1 MSVDVRNPLRPLRLL
16 AVVSIALPLLLI
28 GLIGLIGAYRLKA
41 ASVEAEQRVSR
52 SLRVAHEHASRVL
65 AGSEALQDRIYDLVQ
80 GRSLADLRAN
90 EASLHALLKSAIKD
104 QPQIQSIWVIGADG
118 VAVASSERSPVP
130 PIDVRDRTDFH
141 IGTATATTR
150 FVSEPTVSGTGEVNR
165 KIKRYVYV
173 PPGTGSPALG

>member
-1 MSVDVRNPLRPLRLL
+1 MSVDVPNPLRPLRLL
-16 AVVSIALPLLLI
+16 AVVSIALPLL
-28 GLIGLIGAYRLKA
+28 LIGLIGAYRLKA

-165 KIKRYVYV
+165 KIKRYVCV
-173 PPGTGSPALG
+173 PPGTGSPARG